1 MKRIPVQIPLAL
13 AQLILHLLV
22 RLEAERSSPDPTC
35 EALRLAIDRANPS
48 PVYSRYVRKKPK
60 PRRRPTAPAR
70 R

>member
-1 MKRIPVQIPLAL
+1 MKRKPVQIPLAL
-13 AQLILHLLV
+13 AQLILNRLV
-22 RLEAERSSPDPTC
+22 RLEAERSTPDPTC

-60 PRRRPTAPAR
+60 ARRRPAASR